1 MSTNFFLGKKGY
13 KIVDFLDIKEIN
25 SILRKI
31 SSQINNSI
39 KRKEFNPINIK
50 YLHKK
55 KISRNE
61 YMAIINPRNRKI
73 TLNTRKLKR
82 NIFQSGISD
91 LIKSYWGHSDVKIVW
106 VGSAKKNQIEPNK
119 AGYRIA
125 RPKINSDAATEHVD
139 SYNND
144 EKSFLTIWIPLIG
157 FSKKYTLKFY
167 PGTHMYKHYSKHFEK
182 KTKYISRVLKKNYF
196 RKFESIRPQLR
207 PGQAIIF
214 HPNLIHGGS
223 KNDGVNT
230 RISIEVRLF
239 NKKKFNINKT
249 FDKNIVN

>member
-13 KIVDFLDIKEIN
+13 KIFDFLSLEEVKN
-25 SILRKI
+25 ILSDI
-31 SSQINNSI
+31 SSQINKSI
-39 KRKEFNPINIK
+39 KRKEFDHTNIK
-50 YLHKK
+50 YFNKK
-55 KISRNE
+55 KISKNE
-61 YMAIINPRNRKI
+61 YMTIINPKNRKI
-73 TLNTRKLKR
+73 TLDTKKFKKNILK
-82 NIFQSGISD
+82 SGVSD
-91 LIKSYWGHSDVKIVW
+91 LIKSYWGHSNIKIVW

-125 RPKINSDAATEHVD
+125 RPKLNSDAATEHID

-157 FSKKYTLKFY
+157 FSKNYTLKFY
-167 PGTHMYKHYSKHFEK
+167 PGTHMYRHFIKHFEK
-182 KTKYISRVLKKNYF
+182 KSKFISRVFKKNYF
-196 RKFESIRPQLR
+196 SKFKSVRPQLK